1 MGLIGARDV
10 LAARAAAPQIL
21 PQETLVYIRVA
32 NVPETVE
39 RFLQTGTGRM
49 FSDPQVRPMV
59 SDAYATAKEA
69 FAQVQEQLG
78 MSLDELLSIPQ
89 GEIAF
94 GMFPV
99 EGQEFPGMALIVD
112 CGKNVASARKFF
124 DRLKEMAEAAGE
136 RVAEDTLAGTKITV
150 LGSGGGRGPRPH
162 LFEKDSTFVLCPDL
176 ESARVILNHWTGRN
190 DRGFEDNAKFAAIM
204 KACSPGRDEQP
215 QMTWYVDPLG
225 MADLMAQGNAGARI
239 GLAIL
244 PAMGLDGLHAVGGSL
259 AMAAGEFDMIN
270 QIHVL
275 LAIPRAGVLAAIALD
290 SGDLTPEKW
299 VPVDV
304 ASYTSMY
311 WDFQKTYDEVEKLVD
326 SFRGQGATAD
336 FLKLMLADRIGVD
349 VASDVVPQ
357 LAGRVTLI
365 SQVMKPVTISSTAQ
379 LVAIELKDPKAF
391 QSTLDKFAE
400 RLSQINN
407 DLAPEKT
414 SFGGMS
420 YYRIKVPPPPNYQEG
435 DPLPEPSFG
444 IAHGCLMV
452 ADREAFFKNIISG
465 GGDSDSGLADQLDF
479 KLIANKAARAAGDS
493 KPGMLSF
500 SRPEEGLRYLYDLA
514 NAEQTRKRLEQAG
527 ERNPFFRSL
536 GGVLERNPLPPFS
549 TLEKYVSPAGAA
561 MINSETGI
569 HYVSFSLKRK

>member
-1 MGLIGARDV
+1 M
-10 LAARAAAPQIL
+10 
-21 PQETLVYIRVA
+21 
-32 NVPETVE
+32 
-39 RFLQTGTGRM
+39 
-49 FSDPQVRPMV
+49 
-59 SDAYATAKEA
+59 
-69 FAQVQEQLG
+69 
-78 MSLDELLSIPQ
+78 
-89 GEIAF
+89 
-94 GMFPV
+94 
-99 EGQEFPGMALIVD
+99 
-112 CGKNVASARKFF
+112 
-124 DRLKEMAEAAGE
+124 
-136 RVAEDTLAGTKITV
+136 
-150 LGSGGGRGPRPH
+150 
-162 LFEKDSTFVLCPDL
+162 
-176 ESARVILNHWTGRN
+176 
-190 DRGFEDNAKFAAIM
+190 
-204 KACSPGRDEQP
+204 
-215 QMTWYVDPLG
+215 
-225 MADLMAQGNAGARI
+225 
-239 GLAIL
+239 
-244 PAMGLDGLHAVGGSL
+244 
-259 AMAAGEFDMIN
+259 
-270 QIHVL
+270 
-275 LAIPRAGVLAAIALD
+275 
-290 SGDLTPEKW
+290 
-299 VPVDV
+299 DV

-349 VASDVVPQ
+349 VISDVVPQ

-379 LVAIELKDPKAF
+379 LIAIELKDPKAF

-444 IAHGCLMV
+444 IAHGCLMI
-452 ADREAFFKNIISG
+452 ADREAFFKNIIGG

-479 KLIANKAARAAGDS
+479 KLIANKATRAAGDS

-549 TLEKYVSPAGAA
+549 TLEKYVVPGRRRDDQQRNRHPLRLILAA
-561 MINSETGI
+561 AK
-569 HYVSFSLKRK
+569 VKRRRQLVAAASSCR